1 MRNCASIVIG
11 SGRLHR
17 AAVIIAMIAVA
28 HAACAQ
34 EAARVVTFNEDTG
47 GAVDAVFA
55 EFGSVTTPGYA
66 AGIIRNGRLVYAR
79 GFGAANLDYRIPITP
94 RSAFNVA
101 SLSKQFTA
109 AAIALLVLEGKVS
122 LAHPLGKHIAE
133 TPARF
138 RDVRLEHLVYM
149 TSGLPEYYRQPRPG
163 GRTWD
168 RDVFTV
174 DDAIAATF
182 AAPRLEFAP
191 GSRWAYSNVNYMLLA
206 KIVERVSGESFAAF
220 LRRRIFGPLEM
231 NDTHVNDDVT
241 RVVANR
247 VVGYNHRAGGGF
259 HRHDRISPHY
269 GGSGVFTTIED
280 LAKWDRSFESHTLAG
295 PKLTSLLLS
304 TKKFAHGK
312 ANDAFG
318 LVWGE
323 YDGLRTLSYEGGD
336 LGFSSY
342 MVRFPDEGL
351 TIIVL
356 SNLGTGR
363 AADKAREVLKVL
375 IRRR

>member
-1 MRNCASIVIG
+1 MFGAQNI
-11 SGRLHR
+11 HR
-17 AAVIIAMIAVA
+17 TAAVIAIVAMA

-34 EAARVVTFNEDTG
+34 QAARVMPFDEDTG
-47 GAVDAVFA
+47 RAVDAVFA
-55 EFGSVTTPGYA
+55 DFRGVKTPGYA
-66 AGIIRNGRLVYAR
+66 VGIIRNGRLVYAP
-79 GFGAANLDYRIPITP
+79 GFGAANLDYAIPITP
-94 RSAFNVA
+94 RSVFNVA

-109 AAIALLVLEGKVS
+109 AAVALLVLDGKVS
-122 LAHPLGKHIAE
+122 LADPLAKHIPE

-168 RDVFTV
+168 RDVFTL

-182 AAPRLEFAP
+182 AAPQLEFAP

-206 KIVERVSGESFAAF
+206 RVVERVSGEPLAAF
-220 LRRRIFGPLEM
+220 LQRRVFGPLTM
-231 NDTHVNDDVT
+231 KDTHVNDDVT
-241 RVVANR
+241 RVVENR
-247 VVGYNHRAGGGF
+247 VVGYNHRQTGGF

-280 LAKWDRSFESHTLAG
+280 LARWDRSFETHALAG

-304 TKKFAHGK
+304 TKKFAHEK

-323 YDGLRTLSYEGGD
+323 HEGLRTLWYEGGD
-336 LGFSSY
+336 LGFSPTWSA
-342 MVRFPDEGL
+342 FPMP
-351 TIIVL
+351 
-356 SNLGTGR
+356 
-363 AADKAREVLKVL
+363 A
-375 IRRR
+375 